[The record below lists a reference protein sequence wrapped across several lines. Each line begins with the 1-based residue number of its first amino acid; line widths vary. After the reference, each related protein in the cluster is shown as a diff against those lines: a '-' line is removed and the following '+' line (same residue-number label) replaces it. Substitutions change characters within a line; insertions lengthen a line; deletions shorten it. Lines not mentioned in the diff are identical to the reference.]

1 MVSSKPAPLSDSP
14 WVFPPA
20 DSADEH
26 GIVGI
31 GADLS
36 PSTVLSAYAQG
47 LFPMP
52 LEPDGPIAW
61 WSPDPRAVIP
71 IEDLHVSRSLRR
83 SMRAFTFTI
92 NTAFAEVIRA
102 CADPGRPHGWIDSQ
116 VIAAYEDLH
125 RLGWAHSVETRNDQG
140 ELIGGVYG
148 IAIGGLF
155 AGESMFHRVTDAS
168 KAALVA
174 LSELLLENDFSLFD
188 VQWMTPHLAT
198 LGAIDL
204 SRIEYLR
211 RLEEAVNRF
220 SEIDTAATRQ
230 GSQKGSP

>member
-1 MVSSKPAPLSDSP
+1 MVKSQPTPSP
-14 WVFPPA
+14 ESQWVFPPA
-20 DSADEH
+20 ESADEH

-52 LEPDGPIAW
+52 LEPDGPVAW

-71 IEDLHVSRSLRR
+71 IDELHISRTLRR
-83 SMRAFTFTI
+83 SMRSFTFTI
-92 NTAFAEVIRA
+92 NTEFGQVIRA
-102 CADPGRPHGWIDSQ
+102 CADPGRPHGWIDAQ
-116 VIAAYEDLH
+116 VISAYEELH

-155 AGESMFHRVTDAS
+155 AGESMFHHVTDAS